1 MKNWKTDYEQKVCT
15 PDEAVRIINSGER
28 VLVGGVAARPE
39 RLVKALVDNASR
51 FRDVKIMHG
60 LSAGGEDYLDEK
72 YSENFIHETLF
83 VSKTTREAVNA
94 GRGVIYPCYY
104 FEIGG
109 LLTDGDIPIDVF
121 MFQATPPDEHGY
133 FSSGAN
139 ADFIREAIESADRI
153 IVQVNEN
160 VPRSSS
166 IDTLVHVSEI
176 DKIVLCNEPMPQTPR
191 PVITDIEREIGRN
204 CAKLVEDGS
213 TIQIGIG
220 SIPDAVCEALADKK
234 NLGVHAEMISDGV
247 MDLYKSGAITNSE
260 KSFGKRTMVAAFVKG
275 TQELY
280 DFADG
285 NPAVTLRRAAYTN
298 NPFKIAEC
306 SKLVCINTC
315 IEADLMGQVVSSSV
329 GFRSISGTGGQ
340 MDFMRGADITLDRKG
355 KAILAMTSTH
365 TKNGVTTSR
374 IKPFITDGSSVTVTR
389 QDADYFVTEYG
400 IAQVKGKTLKERA
413 RALIEIAHPDFRPE
427 LIKEYERR
435 FKVSY

>member
-1 MKNWKTDYEQKVCT
+1 MKNWKTDYEQKICT
-15 PDEAVRIINSGER
+15 PDEAVRIINSNER

-39 RLVKALVDNASR
+39 RLMKALTDNASL
-51 FRDVKIMHG
+51 FHDVKIMHG

-83 VSKTTREAVNA
+83 VSKSTREAVNA
-94 GRGVIYPCYY
+94 GRGAVYPCYY

-109 LLTDGDIPIDVF
+109 MLTDGDIPVDVF

-133 FSSGAN
+133 CSSGAN
-139 ADFIREAIESADRI
+139 ADFIREAVDAADRV
-153 IVQVNEN
+153 IVQINEN
-160 VPRSSS
+160 VPRSNSM
-166 IDTLVHVSEI
+166 DTLVHISEI
-176 DKIVLCNEPMPQTPR
+176 DKVVLYNEAMPLTPR
-191 PVITDIEREIGRN
+191 PVITDVERTIGSN

-234 NLGVHAEMISDGV
+234 NLGVHSEMISDGI
-247 MDLYKSGAITNSE
+247 MDLYEAGVITNTE
-260 KSFGKRTMVAAFVKG
+260 KSFGKHTMVAAFLKG
-275 TQELY
+275 TQKLF
-280 DFADG
+280 DFANN
-285 NPAVTLRRAAYTN
+285 NPAVTLKRAAYTN

-329 GFRSISGTGGQ
+329 GLRNVSGTGGQ
-340 MDFMRGADITLDRKG
+340 MDFVRGADITLDRKG
-355 KAILAMTSTH
+355 KSIIAMTSTH

-374 IKPFITDGSSVTVTR
+374 IKPFITDGSAVTVTR

-400 IAQVKGKTLKERA
+400 IAQVRGKTLKERA
-413 RALIEIAHPDFRPE
+413 RALIEIAHPDYRPE
-427 LIKEYERR
+427 LIAEYERR
-435 FKVSY
+435 FKVGY